1 MTIVESDVLFISAFE
16 NYQLPLQ
23 SGGSNM
29 NQVIMVKIWPG
40 SFCLEEDW
48 CLSNIF
54 HQKLRKHVTVELILN
69 WLVYDTQYLSMCSL
83 SANWKN
89 WMAIIAFCN
98 WLILTAKVKYDFLY
112 EKEHICCL
120 EEWSSPTHQK
130 IYTTFILVTLF
141 LLPLLLLLVLYGK
154 IGYELWIKKRVGDDS
169 ALQTLP
175 GREMFKIARSVYE
188 SVHQC

>member
-1 MTIVESDVLFISAFE
+1 M
-16 NYQLPLQ
+16 
-23 SGGSNM
+23 
-29 NQVIMVKIWPG
+29 
-40 SFCLEEDW
+40 
-48 CLSNIF
+48 
-54 HQKLRKHVTVELILN
+54 
-69 WLVYDTQYLSMCSL
+69 
-83 SANWKN
+83 
-89 WMAIIAFCN
+89 
-98 WLILTAKVKYDFLY
+98 
-112 EKEHICCL
+112 